1 VQSKDTTFLALAI
14 QVCSQG
20 RANAGFVRKG
30 SQGTA
35 TAEHPCAAVALTVV
49 WGSAGTHVESF
60 AVQPGMVR
68 TDLWNPEKTD
78 VKGKFAAFITG
89 ARARGL

>member
-1 VQSKDTTFLALAI
+1 MLLS
-14 QVCSQG
+14 
-20 RANAGFVRKG
+20 VRG
-30 SQGTA
+30 W
-35 TAEHPCAAVALTVV
+35 AVAPTVG
-49 WGSAGTHVESF
+49 WGIAGTKVESF

-89 ARARGL
+89 AYDRGQDGLNNFWGCARR